1 MSGFPQTQRFSI
13 WVEAFSSDR
22 TIFCL
27 EISVSFFFI
36 YGGALI
42 CIFSGVA
49 SFWPHCHLAQ
59 ICKKFHWLLS
69 FQEDVPLH
77 KAAVCSSAR
86 AVCEAV
92 LWPKFI
98 FGSSLEVS
106 QCGQNSSFSKM
117 LGSPTFF
124 SFGNNGVL
132 CHPSCWEI
140 IFIPLPTILA

>member
-1 MSGFPQTQRFSI
+1 MACVWFP
-13 WVEAFSSDR
+13 SD
-22 TIFCL
+22 T
-27 EISVSFFFI
+27 EILYLSRSFFIRPYNLLPFFSFFFI
-36 YGGALI
+36 YGAALI